1 MARGRKKKGMLEG
14 YAFQLKVDKWAGH
27 WTTVQVPDS
36 GVGYPALSAW
46 RGGLPVSEEY
56 PRSIALFAKDYDTRA
71 NWEWRHYFD
80 RGDGVRGAVG
90 PCSSIYV
97 GDGAGLLSLLSNKNV
112 QAFLAEVEKVA
123 SGGPTWD
130 TLLNVATW
138 AREQGAKVE
147 IVNMEAV
154 VEGPGPAAAWRKS
167 VVVLEALAKIAFED
181 AIEAQEEAQ
190 RAREESR

>member
-27 WTTVQVPDS
+27 WTTVQVPDR

-56 PRSIALFAKDYDTRA
+56 SRSIALFAKDYDTRA
-71 NWEWRHYFD
+71 PWEWRYYFD

-97 GDGAGLLSLLSNKNV
+97 GDGAGYLFLLNNKGV
-112 QAFLAEVEKVA
+112 QAFLAEVEKA
-123 SGGPTWD
+123 ANGGPTWD
-130 TLLNVATW
+130 TLLNIAMW

-147 IVNMEAV
+147 IVSTEAAG
-154 VEGPGPAAAWRKS
+154 EGPGPAAAWRKS

-181 AIEAQEEAQ
+181 AIAAQEEAQ
-190 RAREESR
+190 RAREEGR